1 MATSSRKPT
10 ITSQQQRQQQQ
21 AQARRGQADSDA
33 GEQQVR
39 QLLSDIR
46 LLESSARVLQSRL
59 DIISAALSETL
70 TAVQTLEGSREANEG
85 TESLIP
91 IGSGSFVKARLAE
104 PQKAIIGIGAGVC
117 IEKTTDESIKELR
130 VRSSELEKARGT
142 ITNQLEQVLGQTE
155 AYRGRL
161 SDLVRRRGGGLEVV
175 CEIRGH
181 FSNLYD
187 KITKSELRGKD
198 LDKGL
203 DEVHMKLLESDVALP
218 AADYIRDQ
226 LRLRIE
232 QLEFTRFSDPRGHV
246 RGILQDILLSVLE
259 KPGQVDFF
267 RLVEEKKKK
276 GEQLIVDFVGV
287 NGTGKT
293 TSIAKLSHILQKKR
307 YSVILAASDT
317 YRAGSIQ
324 QLEEHARR
332 IGVKTIKHDYGADA
346 AAVAFDAVNYARAH
360 GVNVVLI
367 DTHGRNQTDTQ

>member
-1 MATSSRKPT
+1 LF
-10 ITSQQQRQQQQ
+10 
-21 AQARRGQADSDA
+21 
-33 GEQQVR
+33 E
-39 QLLSDIR
+39 R
-46 LLESSARVLQSRL
+46 L
-59 DIISAALSETL
+59 
-70 TAVQTLEGSREANEG
+70 
-85 TESLIP
+85 
-91 IGSGSFVKARLAE
+91 
-104 PQKAIIGIGAGVC
+104 
-117 IEKTTDESIKELR
+117 
-130 VRSSELEKARGT
+130 
-142 ITNQLEQVLGQTE
+142 
-155 AYRGRL
+155 
-161 SDLVRRRGGGLEVV
+161 
-175 CEIRGH
+175 RGH

-198 LDKGL
+198 LDKVL
-203 DEVHMKLLESDVALP
+203 DEFHMTLLESDIALP

-226 LRLRIE
+226 LKLRIE
-232 QLEFTRFSDPRGHV
+232 QLQFTRFSDPRGQV
-246 RGILQDILLSVLE
+246 RGILQEILLSVLE

-276 GEQLIVDFVGV
+276 GEQLIVVFVGV

-293 TSIAKLSHILQKKR
+293 TSIAKLAHILQKKR

-367 DTHGRNQTDTQ
+367 DTAGRMQTNKNLLEEMRKIVRVTKPDLTVLVVDALTGNDALEQGKVFGGAVKIDGIILAKLDADVKGGSSISLSYILGRPVLLVGTGQGYDDLETFQAKEIVRNMTG